1 MRQLLLDIW
10 RRGSHVIIYGMIPS
24 GILTW
29 QSKFCLQ
36 TRKYTL
42 QQVNFPWIVL
52 DCWSVQMLVFSV
64 CFCSGRGKER
74 CAFFS
79 ICVTIAI
86 AIPGGFGNFRRFT
99 FGFLYQ
105 TWGFDPFHNRFVGKK
120 MWGSPTQKRFRK
132 KKKNS
137 TWTFG
142 HLHLYEVIQCQ
153 THPQIWLDLTCHDD
167 KAVKKNVHK
176 IRE

>member
-1 MRQLLLDIW
+1 
-10 RRGSHVIIYGMIPS
+10 
-24 GILTW
+24 
-29 QSKFCLQ
+29 
-36 TRKYTL
+36 
-42 QQVNFPWIVL
+42 
-52 DCWSVQMLVFSV
+52 MLVFSV

-74 CAFFS
+74 FAFFS

-120 MWGSPTQKRFRK
+120 MCGSPTQKRIPP
-132 KKKNS
+132 KKNS

-167 KAVKKNVHK
+167 KAVKKNVTKSGNKKNNTGNETRKGLKLRFTIDSPWFTPPHK
-176 IRE
+176 PL